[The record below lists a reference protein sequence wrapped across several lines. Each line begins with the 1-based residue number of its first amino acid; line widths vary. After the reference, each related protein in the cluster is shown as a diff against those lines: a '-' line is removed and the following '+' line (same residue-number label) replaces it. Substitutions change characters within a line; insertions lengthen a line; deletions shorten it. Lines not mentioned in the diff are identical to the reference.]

1 MYEVTK
7 QYDIGYNKLERLHM
21 TQLRQAKYR
30 QDYQSPDYTITA
42 IDLDFNLDPVKT
54 VVTATSQVKRLN
66 AQSSTLEL
74 NGENLSL
81 ISLEIEGKAW
91 ENYHEVDGKLVI
103 EALPE
108 SFTLRI
114 VNEISPEK
122 NTALEG
128 LYVSGDAL
136 CTQCEA
142 EGFRHITYYQ
152 DRPDVLA
159 RYTTTITADKSRYP
173 YLLSNGNRIA
183 EGELEGGRHWVK
195 WEDPFPKP
203 SYLFAVVAGDFDV
216 LKDVF
221 ITRSGREVA
230 LELFVD
236 KGNLDRAPW
245 AMQSL
250 KNAMKWD
257 EERFGLEYDLDI
269 YMIVAVDFFNMGAME
284 NKGLNVFNSKY
295 VLAKSETAT
304 DKDYLNIESV
314 IGHEYFH
321 NWTGNR
327 ITCRDWFQLSLKE
340 GLTVF
345 RDQEFSSD
353 LGSRSVNRINNVKVM
368 RSAQFAEDS
377 SPMAH
382 PIRPDKVIEMNNFY
396 TLTVYEKGSE
406 VIRMIHTL
414 LGEEMFQAGM
424 QLYIH
429 RHDGSA
435 ATCDDFV
442 QAMEDASNVDLS
454 LFRRWYSQS
463 GTPILTV
470 RDEYSAEKQQYTLHV
485 KQMTP
490 PTADQTEKLP
500 LHIPLDIELYAE
512 DGSVIALKRDGSA
525 VNSVLNITQESQTFV
540 FDEVASR
547 PVPSL
552 LREFSAPV
560 KLDYNYTDEQLAFLM
575 QYANNEFS
583 RWDAAQQLINNYVK
597 INVANYQKGEELVL
611 PESVVDAFR
620 AVLLSESID
629 PALAALILTLPSES
643 ELAELFAIIDPV
655 AIHEVLNFIHHKLA
669 VDMQDE
675 LLAVYHSVNITGY
688 RVDHQDIAKR
698 ALRNICLQYLA
709 AGDDIEL
716 ANKLVQEQYQS
727 ADNMTDSLA
736 ALTAVNESQLP
747 CKAQLMADFDERW
760 HHDGL
765 VMDKWFT
772 LQGANPSKE
781 VLSHVR
787 ELLNHR
793 SFSMSN
799 PNRVR
804 SLVGAFAAGN
814 PVNFHAEDS
823 SGYQFLYEILVDLN
837 TRNPQVA
844 SRLIEPLIRLKRYD
858 EKRQAQMRKVLEQLK
873 ALDNLSGDLF
883 EKITKALES

>member
-1 MYEVTK
+1 
-7 QYDIGYNKLERLHM
+7 M

-30 QDYQSPDYTITA
+30 QDYQAPDYTISE
-42 IDLDFNLDPVKT
+42 IDLDFNLDPAKT
-54 VVTATSQVKRLN
+54 VVTAVSQVKRLN
-66 AQSSTLEL
+66 ANSSTLEL
-74 NGENLSL
+74 HGEDLQL
-81 ISLEIEGKAW
+81 ISVEVNGHAW
-91 ENYHEVDGKLVI
+91 ADYQEQDSKLVLSS
-103 EALPE
+103 LPE

-142 EGFRHITYYQ
+142 EGFRHITYYL

-159 RYTTTITADKSRYP
+159 RYTTTITADRQRYP

-183 EGELEGGRHWVK
+183 DGILEDGRHWVK
-195 WEDPFPKP
+195 WQDPFPKP
-203 SYLFAVVAGDFDV
+203 SYLFALVAGDFDV
-216 LKDVF
+216 LRDTFV
-221 ITRSGREVA
+221 TRTGREVA

-295 VLAKSETAT
+295 VLAKNETAT

-368 RSAQFAEDS
+368 RAAQFAEDA

-382 PIRPDKVIEMNNFY
+382 PIRPEKVIEMNNFY

-414 LGEEMFQAGM
+414 LGEEMFQAGI
-424 QLYIH
+424 QLYVH

-470 RDEYSAEKQQYTLHV
+470 RDEYFPEKQQYVLHV
-485 KQMTP
+485 SQMTP
-490 PTADQTEKLP
+490 PTADQSEKHP
-500 LHIPLDIELYAE
+500 LHIPLDIELYGE
-512 DGSVIALKRDGSA
+512 DGEVIPLQHLGSP
-525 VNSVLNITQESQTFV
+525 VNSVLNITQESQSFTFDV
-540 FDEVASR
+540 VTSR

-560 KLDYNYTDEQLAFLM
+560 KLDYPYSDEQLAFLM
-575 QYANNEFS
+575 QYASNEFS
-583 RWDAAQQLINNYVK
+583 RWDAAQQLISNYVK
-597 INVANYQKGEELVL
+597 INVENYQAGKTLIL
-611 PESVVDAFR
+611 PEHVIDAFR
-620 AVLLSESID
+620 AVLLSDDID
-629 PALAALILTLPSES
+629 PALAALILTLPSEN
-643 ELAELFAIIDPV
+643 EMAESFQIIDPDAVHAV
-655 AIHEVLNFIHHKLA
+655 ADFIAHQLA
-669 VDMQDE
+669 VGMADE
-675 LLAVYHSVNITGY
+675 FLAVYQSIHIDGY

-698 ALRNICLQYLA
+698 ALRNVCLQYIA
-709 AGDDIEL
+709 AGDDQPL
-716 ANKLVQEQYQS
+716 ADKLVSKQFYG

-736 ALTAVNESQLP
+736 ALTAASESQLP
-747 CKAQLMADFDERW
+747 CLAELMAEFDERW

-772 LQGANPSKE
+772 LQGSRPAAD
-781 VLSHVR
+781 VLETVR
-787 ELLNHR
+787 SLLNHR
-793 SFSMSN
+793 SFTMSN

-804 SLVGAFAAGN
+804 SLVGAFTSGN
-814 PVNFHAEDS
+814 PAAFHALDG

-844 SRLIEPLIRLKRYD
+844 SRLIEPLIRLKRFD
-858 EKRQAQMRKVLEQLK
+858 EKRQNLMRNTLEQLK
-873 ALDNLSGDLF
+873 GLDNLSGDLF
-883 EKITKALES
+883 EKVTKALES

>member
-1 MYEVTK
+1 M
-7 QYDIGYNKLERLHM
+7 
-21 TQLRQAKYR
+21 
-30 QDYQSPDYTITA
+30 
-42 IDLDFNLDPVKT
+42 
-54 VVTATSQVKRLN
+54 
-66 AQSSTLEL
+66 
-74 NGENLSL
+74 
-81 ISLEIEGKAW
+81 
-91 ENYHEVDGKLVI
+91 
-103 EALPE
+103 
-108 SFTLRI
+108 
-114 VNEISPEK
+114 
-122 NTALEG
+122 
-128 LYVSGDAL
+128 
-136 CTQCEA
+136 
-142 EGFRHITYYQ
+142 
-152 DRPDVLA
+152 
-159 RYTTTITADKSRYP
+159 
-173 YLLSNGNRIA
+173 
-183 EGELEGGRHWVK
+183 
-195 WEDPFPKP
+195 
-203 SYLFAVVAGDFDV
+203 
-216 LKDVF
+216 
-221 ITRSGREVA
+221 
-230 LELFVD
+230 
-236 KGNLDRAPW
+236 
-245 AMQSL
+245 
-250 KNAMKWD
+250 
-257 EERFGLEYDLDI
+257 
-269 YMIVAVDFFNMGAME
+269 
-284 NKGLNVFNSKY
+284 
-295 VLAKSETAT
+295 
-304 DKDYLNIESV
+304 

-368 RSAQFAEDS
+368 RSAQFAEDA

-382 PIRPDKVIEMNNFY
+382 PIRPEKVIEMNNFY

-414 LGEEMFQAGM
+414 LGEEMFQAGI
-424 QLYIH
+424 QLYVH

-463 GTPILTV
+463 GTPVLTV
-470 RDEYSAEKQQYTLHV
+470 RDEYSPEKQQYTLHV
-485 KQMTP
+485 SQMTP
-490 PTADQTEKLP
+490 PTLDQTEKLA
-500 LHIPLDIELYAE
+500 LHIPLDIELYDEEGA
-512 DGSVIALKRDGSA
+512 VIPLKRDGSA
-525 VNSVLNITQESQTFV
+525 VNSVLNITQETQSFV
-540 FDEVASR
+540 FDEVATR

-575 QYANNEFS
+575 QHASNEFS
-583 RWDAAQQLINNYVK
+583 RWDAAQQLINNYAK
-597 INVANYQKGEELVL
+597 INVAKFQKGEELVL

-620 AVLLSESID
+620 AILLSESID
-629 PALAALILTLPSES
+629 PALAALILTLPSEN
-643 ELAELFAIIDPV
+643 EIAELFTVIDPV
-655 AIHEVLNFIHHKLA
+655 AIHEVINFIHHRLA
-669 VDMQDE
+669 NEMSDE
-675 LLAVYHSVNITGY
+675 FLTVYRSINIEGY

-698 ALRNICLQYLA
+698 SLRNVCLQYLA
-709 AGDDIEL
+709 SNDDATI
-716 ANKLVQEQYQS
+716 ANKLVEDQYKN

-736 ALTAVNESQLP
+736 ALTAANEAQLP
-747 CKAQLMADFDERW
+747 CHAQLMADFDERW

-772 LQGANPSKE
+772 LQGSNPAKGT
-781 VLSHVR
+781 LSNVR
-787 ELLNHR
+787 KLLNHR

-804 SLVGAFAAGN
+804 SLVGAFTAGN

-873 ALDNLSGDLF
+873 ELDNLSGDLF